1 MRDGPSR
8 TAEAV
13 CLFRALEQLAPPAQR
28 IVDDPLARL
37 FLGPMM
43 RAALATIA
51 ATGRVTEPL
60 NYAPGLVNSVLARH
74 RYFDDLM
81 KSALIGRR
89 VEQVLL
95 LGAGYDTR
103 AYRMSKE
110 LGDVVVFELDHP
122 FTAKRKA
129 GMVANHAS
137 SLPNANIRPIEID
150 FQKHSLAERLYA
162 SGFQTGA
169 CTFVIWEGVSMY
181 LTRNAVKATLRT
193 IREVTGPGSQL
204 AMDFWYLLDT
214 PDAVSTVRR
223 MSTGLL
229 HVLGEP
235 VTFGIHPE
243 DTPQFLEKLGWETL
257 EILVVEDLER
267 RFTYQR
273 SAYPALFVT
282 NLGRI

>member
-1 MRDGPSR
+1 
-8 TAEAV
+8 
-13 CLFRALEQLAPPAQR
+13 
-28 IVDDPLARL
+28 
-37 FLGPMM
+37 
-43 RAALATIA
+43 
-51 ATGRVTEPL
+51 
-60 NYAPGLVNSVLARH
+60 
-74 RYFDDLM
+74 
-81 KSALIGRR
+81 
-89 VEQVLL
+89 
-95 LGAGYDTR
+95 
-103 AYRMSKE
+103 
-110 LGDVVVFELDHP
+110 
-122 FTAKRKA
+122 
-129 GMVANHAS
+129 
-137 SLPNANIRPIEID
+137 
-150 FQKHSLAERLYA
+150 
-162 SGFQTGA
+162 
-169 CTFVIWEGVSMY
+169 MY